1 MRKLVIGL
9 MFIAIG
15 VFSIH
20 YFSNME
26 KDDDDHMTLRGH
38 RLYDEQLLD
47 NKVRNMVNIAKSNDD
62 LVNVELAMQE
72 LPKEY
77 QERITPT
84 ITLKRAAF
92 LFDEAEDY
100 LRKAIEIENAV
111 AVPNQGPPMPPP
123 EPENSDHSPEQ
134 IPPPQAQRE
143 LHILTLANLNK
154 AMVLYEKARK
164 EAEKL
169 KDIGNPNFDY
179 HMNYLKGEIYYRILE
194 LMADPDSAQELF
206 NQTLTYY
213 KYALRSRN
221 RDVNTVVNIEILI
234 KNQSSLLANANDPQA
249 RKKQALSSKKY
260 GVGRSTGN

>member
-1 MRKLVIGL
+1 MKKLVIGL
-9 MFIAIG
+9 MFVVVG
-15 VFSIH
+15 VFSVH

-26 KDDDDHMTLRGH
+26 KDDDDYMTLKINQA
-38 RLYDEQLLD
+38 YDEQLLE
-47 NKVRNMVNIAKSNDD
+47 NRVRGMVNSAKSNAD
-62 LVNVELAMQE
+62 LAKAEVAMQE

-84 ITLKRAAF
+84 ITFKRAAF
-92 LFDEAEDY
+92 LFNEAEDH

-111 AVPNQGPPMPPP
+111 AVPNQGPLPPP
-123 EPENSDHSPEQ
+123 EPDPENPDHQPEQ
-134 IPPPQAQRE
+134 IPPPQRE
-143 LHILTLANLNK
+143 LHPLTLVNLNK